1 MTMLDR
7 MRRHRNWLKWS
18 LALVILAFIGLYA
31 SDFANTGS
39 AITPGAGVVSSE
51 VVAEVEGRE
60 ITAGEFTQR
69 YLSQIQSY
77 QTAYGGSVSEQ
88 LLRQLGIDQQI
99 IQQMVDEQA
108 ALTEAERQGIRVSDE
123 ELARQILAIPGL
135 QENGQFI
142 GEARYEQL
150 LRSQRPPMTPAQF
163 EEGLRRSM
171 IVDKLRAALTDWMAV
186 SDAELER
193 EYKLRNEK
201 VKLELVALTAA
212 QFRDKVTASD
222 QDIAT
227 YYDAHKAEYRRGEQR
242 RIKYLLLDRDAL
254 RQRTQ
259 VTPADVQAY
268 YNQNIQQYQTPEQV
282 RASHILLSTAGK
294 NEAEVRKQAEG
305 ILAQAKA
312 PNADFAALARQYSQ
326 DEASKVNGGDL
337 DYFGRGQ
344 MVAEFENAAFA
355 MEPGQVSDLVQ
366 SQFGFHIIKVV
377 DKRPAVTRTLDEVR
391 AQIEDQLA
399 WQRVDQQIA
408 DQTTQLNTR
417 IDDPSDLDAVARE
430 RGLTVTESGFFARE
444 DPVPGLGPAPQ
455 VASAAFTL
463 ADNAVTD
470 AVTSPRGPVYFTVTA
485 KRDPYVPELDEV
497 RDRVRED
504 VLRTKATEMSRTRGG
519 EIAAG
524 LRSAR
529 DFAAAAKAQGFE
541 AKTTELVPRESALPD
556 VGVSQEIDRAAF
568 ALPVGGVSEP
578 ITTSDGTYI
587 VRVTE
592 RDEVTPEE
600 FRQAR
605 DQFREELLAERKNR
619 FFSAYMTKA
628 KANMRIEINDEV
640 VRRAIG
646 A

>member
-1 MTMLDR
+1 M
-7 MRRHRNWLKWS
+7 
-18 LALVILAFIGLYA
+18 
-31 SDFANTGS
+31 
-39 AITPGAGVVSSE
+39 
-51 VVAEVEGRE
+51 
-60 ITAGEFTQR
+60 
-69 YLSQIQSY
+69 
-77 QTAYGGSVSEQ
+77 
-88 LLRQLGIDQQI
+88 
-99 IQQMVDEQA
+99 
-108 ALTEAERQGIRVSDE
+108 
-123 ELARQILAIPGL
+123 
-135 QENGQFI
+135 
-142 GEARYEQL
+142 
-150 LRSQRPPMTPAQF
+150 
-163 EEGLRRSM
+163 
-171 IVDKLRAALTDWMAV
+171 
-186 SDAELER
+186 
-193 EYKLRNEK
+193 
-201 VKLELVALTAA
+201 ALTAA

-294 NEAEVRKQAEG
+294 NEAEVRARAEG

-312 PNADFAALARQYSQ
+312 PNADFAALARQYSE

-366 SQFGFHIIKVV
+366 SQFGFHIIKVA

-463 ADNAVTD
+463 ADNTVTD
-470 AVTSPRGPVYFTVTA
+470 AVTTPRGPVYFTVTA

-568 ALPVGGVSEP
+568 ALPVGGVSDP

-592 RDEVTPEE
+592 RDDVTPEE